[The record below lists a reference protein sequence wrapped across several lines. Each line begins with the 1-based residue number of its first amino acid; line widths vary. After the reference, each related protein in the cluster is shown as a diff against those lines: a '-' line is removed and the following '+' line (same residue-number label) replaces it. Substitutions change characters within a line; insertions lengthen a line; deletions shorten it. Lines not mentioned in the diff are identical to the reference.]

1 MNRISF
7 LLLLTIALNIGYAQN
22 KNKINA
28 EYYLFDKQGN
38 KLTKA
43 LSYIDQFSNQGYAIF
58 AIGGNYIEN
67 SYGKIP
73 GAKYGIIHESGKII
87 VPASYDYLE
96 EIYTVDSIYISS
108 INDQYGLLHEN
119 GKTIIEPQFTELSTL
134 YDADYIL
141 NAKGKNGAY
150 QLLDYTGK
158 VLTKT
163 YQFITSST
171 SGFNVQ
177 SGGYQGLLD
186 KNFKELFPTIYED
199 VTELESGIFHITD
212 KYQKQWL
219 MNIDGKKLSGPHDNI
234 EQEFDDNYTAVGY
247 KVSTKGKDGFIDLTY
262 KSIIP
267 TSYLELSKIT
277 MGCNDHIFSY
287 TDKSNK
293 YGLLDKSGKKL
304 GKAIY
309 SSVNNS
315 SYFGKYILVGV
326 EKKSKSKKNK
336 NKHGGLIDDEWYYD
350 DYMPSTYGLIDLTGK
365 MVLKAVYDDYS
376 YSYGET
382 SLIILKKGSNYVALD
397 ANLNPIF
404 NKDFSYIESLG
415 DFYKVQL
422 GGVDNGYGTP
432 EGGVFGLYDKNGKEI
447 IPVQYED
454 IAQIGYEST
463 NGYIIKRNGKYGIC
477 SATGKVLMEAQY
489 SEMNCEGDL
498 CIVSRYIEQSEQT
511 KMGLIN
517 HSSLKEIVPTIY
529 EHIESLSYEGDYLI
543 KSNNKFGLISK
554 TGQVILPANY
564 NFLKATDLYENDE
577 WILANAYGEVTQSY
591 YGSDVTGGNWGV
603 INKKGDTILPF
614 KFKEISFEN
623 DSIVNLLDYDG
634 KAYLMN
640 MATQRILTNSEAN
653 YLSKIQYDY
662 ENPIFMI
669 GKDVTRGEYDD
680 ATGGTYGLVTS
691 KGEELVSFNYSEI
704 TLENEHFIA
713 NSIDFN
719 GYDLLNKKGEVLI
732 KRATTIEP
740 LSDSVFLVQIDG
752 KASLYNVNTGKYSL
766 TSNFTDFATPEY
778 YNNWGSVSIGIKNA
792 SDKWGILNKPG
803 EIIIEPQYCDVIS
816 SSDAYIIVAK
826 CGAVGDAF
834 KYGVIDLMNTIVIP
848 FEYDSIESV
857 YGGSYECVKG
867 STQYT
872 INLSNEVISKK
883 PVSEESEN

>member
-22 KNKINA
+22 KNKVNA

-58 AIGGNYIEN
+58 AVGGNYIEN

-141 NAKGKNGAY
+141 NAKSKNGAY

-171 SGFNVQ
+171 SGFIVQ

-287 TDKSNK
+287 TDKNK

-326 EKKSKSKKNK
+326 EKKAKKQRKKKS
-336 NKHGGLIDDEWYYD
+336 DDLYFED
-350 DYMPSTYGLIDLTGK
+350 DYSYTPSTYGLVDLTGK
-365 MVLKAVYDDYS
+365 MVLKAVYDDYN

-382 SLIILKKGSNYVALD
+382 SLIVLKKGSNYVALD
-397 ANLNPIF
+397 ANLDPIF
-404 NKDFSYIESLG
+404 NKDFSYVESLG

-517 HSSLKEIVPTIY
+517 HNALKEIVPTIY
-529 EHIESLSYEGDYLI
+529 EHIESLSYEGDYLF
-543 KSNNKFGLISK
+543 KLNGKFGLMSK
-554 TGQVILPANY
+554 TGAITLPANY
-564 NFLKATDLYENDE
+564 NFLKATDLYDNDQ
-577 WILANAYGEVTQSY
+577 WVLANAYGEVTQSY

-653 YLSKIQYDY
+653 YLSKIEYNY
-662 ENPIFMI
+662 ENPIFIM
-669 GKDVTRGEYDD
+669 GKDVTRGEYGD

>member
-1 MNRISF
+1 MNRISILF
-7 LLLLTIALNIGYAQN
+7 LLTIALNIGYAQN
-22 KNKINA
+22 KNKVNA
-28 EYYLFDKQGN
+28 EYYLFDKNGY
-38 KLTKA
+38 KISPP
-43 LSYIDQFSNQGYAIF
+43 LSFIDEFSIQGYAIF
-58 AIGGNYIEN
+58 AVGGNYVEN

-119 GKTIIEPQFTELSTL
+119 GKTIIEPQYTELSTL

-141 NAKGKNGAY
+141 NAKHQNGAY
-150 QLLDYTGK
+150 QLLDYTGN

-171 SGFNVQ
+171 SGFIVQ

-219 MNIDGKKLSGPHDNI
+219 MDIDGKKLSDKFDDI

-247 KVSTKGKDGFIDLTY
+247 KVSTKGKDGFIDLNY

-267 TSYLELSKIT
+267 ASYVELSKIT
-277 MGCNDHIFSY
+277 MGCNDYIFSY
-287 TDKSNK
+287 TDNSNK

-315 SYFGKYILVGV
+315 SYFGKYILVGT
-326 EKKSKSKKNK
+326 EKKAKKQRKKKS
-336 NKHGGLIDDEWYYD
+336 DDLYFEDEYSYT
-350 DYMPSTYGLIDLTGK
+350 PSTYGLVDLTGK
-365 MVLKAVYDDYS
+365 MVLKAIYDDYS

-397 ANLNPIF
+397 ANLAPVF
-404 NKDFSYIESLG
+404 NKDFSYVESLG
-415 DFYKVQL
+415 DLYKVQL

-432 EGGVFGLYDKNGKEI
+432 DGGVFGLYDKNGKEI

-454 IAQIGYEST
+454 ITQIGYEST

-477 SATGKVLMEAQY
+477 SANGKVLMEPQY

-498 CIVSRYIEQSEQT
+498 CIVSRFIEQSEQT

-517 HSSLKEIVPTIY
+517 HSSLKEIVPTVY
-529 EHIESLSYEGDYLI
+529 EHIESLSFEGDYLI

-564 NFLKATDLYENDE
+564 NFLKATDLYDNDE

-662 ENPIFMI
+662 ENPIFMM
-669 GKDVTRGEYDD
+669 GKDVTRGEYGD

-704 TLENEHFIA
+704 KLESDYFIA

-732 KRATTIEP
+732 QRATTIDP
-740 LSDSVFLVQIDG
+740 LSDSVFLVQING

-766 TSNFTDFATPEY
+766 TSNYTDFATPEY

-792 SDKWGILNKPG
+792 SDKWGILNKQG

-826 CGAVGDAF
+826 CGAVGAAF

-848 FEYDSIESV
+848 FEYDSIVSL
-857 YGGSYECVKG
+857 YGESYECVKG

-883 PVSEESEN
+883 PVSEESGN

>member
-58 AIGGNYIEN
+58 AVGGNYIEN

-171 SGFNVQ
+171 SGFIVQ

-277 MGCNDHIFSY
+277 MGCNDYIFSY

-293 YGLLDKSGKKL
+293 YGLLDKSGKRL

-350 DYMPSTYGLIDLTGK
+350 DYTPSTYGLVDLTGK
-365 MVLKAVYDDYS
+365 MVLKAVYDDYN

-382 SLIILKKGSNYVALD
+382 SMIVLKKGSNYVALD
-397 ANLNPIF
+397 ANLDPIF

-415 DFYKVQL
+415 DLYKVQL

-511 KMGLIN
+511 NFYLD
-517 HSSLKEIVPTIY
+517 IY
-529 EHIESLSYEGDYLI
+529 FH
-543 KSNNKFGLISK
+543 F
-554 TGQVILPANY
+554 
-564 NFLKATDLYENDE
+564 ND
-577 WILANAYGEVTQSY
+577 
-591 YGSDVTGGNWGV
+591 
-603 INKKGDTILPF
+603 F
-614 KFKEISFEN
+614 
-623 DSIVNLLDYDG
+623 
-634 KAYLMN
+634 
-640 MATQRILTNSEAN
+640 
-653 YLSKIQYDY
+653 
-662 ENPIFMI
+662 
-669 GKDVTRGEYDD
+669 
-680 ATGGTYGLVTS
+680 
-691 KGEELVSFNYSEI
+691 
-704 TLENEHFIA
+704 
-713 NSIDFN
+713 
-719 GYDLLNKKGEVLI
+719 
-732 KRATTIEP
+732 
-740 LSDSVFLVQIDG
+740 
-752 KASLYNVNTGKYSL
+752 
-766 TSNFTDFATPEY
+766 
-778 YNNWGSVSIGIKNA
+778 
-792 SDKWGILNKPG
+792 
-803 EIIIEPQYCDVIS
+803 
-816 SSDAYIIVAK
+816 
-826 CGAVGDAF
+826 
-834 KYGVIDLMNTIVIP
+834 
-848 FEYDSIESV
+848 
-857 YGGSYECVKG
+857 
-867 STQYT
+867 
-872 INLSNEVISKK
+872 
-883 PVSEESEN
+883 

>member
-22 KNKINA
+22 KNKVNA

-58 AIGGNYIEN
+58 AVGGNYIEN

-171 SGFNVQ
+171 SGFIVQ

-247 KVSTKGKDGFIDLTY
+247 KVSTKGKDGFIDLNY

-277 MGCNDHIFSY
+277 MGCNDYIFSY
-287 TDKSNK
+287 TDKNK

-304 GKAIY
+304 GKATY

-397 ANLNPIF
+397 ANLDPIF

-477 SATGKVLMEAQY
+477 SATGKVLMDAQY

-517 HSSLKEIVPTIY
+517 HQALKEIVPTVY
-529 EHIESLSYEGDYLI
+529 EHIESLSFEGDYLI

-653 YLSKIQYDY
+653 YLSKIEYNY
-662 ENPIFMI
+662 ENPIFIM

>member
-58 AIGGNYIEN
+58 AVGGNYIEN

-171 SGFNVQ
+171 SGFIVQ

-199 VTELESGIFHITD
+199 VTELGSGIFHITD

-247 KVSTKGKDGFIDLTY
+247 KVSTKGKDGFIDLNH

-277 MGCNDHIFSY
+277 MGCNDYIFSY
-287 TDKSNK
+287 TDKNK

-350 DYMPSTYGLIDLTGK
+350 DYTPSTYGLVDLTGK
-365 MVLKAVYDDYS
+365 MVLKAVYDDYN

-382 SLIILKKGSNYVALD
+382 SMIVLKKGSNYVALD
-397 ANLNPIF
+397 ANLDPIF

-415 DFYKVQL
+415 DLYKVQL

-517 HSSLKEIVPTIY
+517 HQALKEIVPTVY
-529 EHIESLSYEGDYLI
+529 EHIESLSFEGDYLI

-653 YLSKIQYDY
+653 YLSKIEYDY
-662 ENPIFMI
+662 ENPIFIM
-669 GKDVTRGEYDD
+669 GKDVTRGEYGD

-883 PVSEESEN
+883 PVSEESEH

>member
-1 MNRISF
+1 MNRISILF
-7 LLLLTIALNIGYAQN
+7 LLTIALNIGYAQN
-22 KNKINA
+22 KNKVNA
-28 EYYLFDKQGN
+28 EYYLFDKNGY
-38 KLTKA
+38 KISPP
-43 LSYIDQFSNQGYAIF
+43 LSFIDEFSIQGYAIF
-58 AIGGNYIEN
+58 AVGGNYVEN

-119 GKTIIEPQFTELSTL
+119 GKTIIEPQYTELSTL

-141 NAKGKNGAY
+141 NAKSKNGAY
-150 QLLDYTGK
+150 QLLDYTGN

-171 SGFNVQ
+171 SGFIVQ

-219 MNIDGKKLSGPHDNI
+219 MDIDGKKLSDKFDDI

-247 KVSTKGKDGFIDLTY
+247 KVSTKGKDGFIDLNY

-267 TSYLELSKIT
+267 ASYVELSKIT
-277 MGCNDHIFSY
+277 MGCNDYIFSY
-287 TDKSNK
+287 TDNSNK

-315 SYFGKYILVGV
+315 SYFGKYILVGT
-326 EKKSKSKKNK
+326 EKKAKKQRKKKS
-336 NKHGGLIDDEWYYD
+336 DDLYFEDEYSYT
-350 DYMPSTYGLIDLTGK
+350 PSTYGLVDLTGK
-365 MVLKAVYDDYS
+365 MVLKAIYDDYS
-376 YSYGET
+376 NSYGET
-382 SLIILKKGSNYVALD
+382 SVIILKKGSNYVALD
-397 ANLNPIF
+397 ANLAPVF
-404 NKDFSYIESLG
+404 NKDFSYVESLG
-415 DFYKVQL
+415 DLYKVQL

-432 EGGVFGLYDKNGKEI
+432 DGGVFGLYDKNGKEI

-454 IAQIGYEST
+454 ITQIGYEST

-477 SATGKVLMEAQY
+477 SANGKVLMEPQY

-498 CIVSRYIEQSEQT
+498 CIVSRFIEQSEQT

-517 HSSLKEIVPTIY
+517 HNSLKEIVPTTY

-554 TGQVILPANY
+554 TGKVILPANY
-564 NFLKATDLYENDE
+564 NFLKATDLYDNDE

-653 YLSKIQYDY
+653 YLSKINYDY
-662 ENPIFMI
+662 ENPIFLM
-669 GKDVTRGEYDD
+669 GKDVTRGEYGD

-719 GYDLLNKKGEVLI
+719 GYDLLNKNGEVLI
-732 KRATTIEP
+732 QRATTIDP
-740 LSDSVFLVQIDG
+740 LSDSVFLVQING

-766 TSNFTDFATPEY
+766 TSNYTDFATPEY

-792 SDKWGILNKPG
+792 SDKWGILNKQG

-826 CGAVGDAF
+826 CGAVGAAF
-834 KYGVIDLMNTIVIP
+834 KYGVIDLMNNIVIP
-848 FEYDSIESV
+848 FEYDSIVSL
-857 YGGSYECVKG
+857 YGESYECVKG

-883 PVSEESEN
+883 PVSEESGN

>member
-1 MNRISF
+1 MNRISILF
-7 LLLLTIALNIGYAQN
+7 LLTIALNIGYAQN
-22 KNKINA
+22 KNKVNA
-28 EYYLFDKQGN
+28 EYYLFDKNGY
-38 KLTKA
+38 KISPP
-43 LSYIDQFSNQGYAIF
+43 LSFIDEFSIQGYAIF
-58 AIGGNYIEN
+58 AVGGNYVEN

-119 GKTIIEPQFTELSTL
+119 GKTIIEPQYTELSTL

-141 NAKGKNGAY
+141 NAKHKNGAY
-150 QLLDYTGK
+150 QLLDYTGN

-171 SGFNVQ
+171 SGFIVQ

-219 MNIDGKKLSGPHDNI
+219 MDIDGKKLSDKFDDI

-247 KVSTKGKDGFIDLTY
+247 KVSTKGKDGFIDLNY

-267 TSYLELSKIT
+267 ASYVELSKIT
-277 MGCNDHIFSY
+277 MGCNDYIFSY
-287 TDKSNK
+287 TDNSNK

-315 SYFGKYILVGV
+315 SYFGKYILVGT
-326 EKKSKSKKNK
+326 EKKAKKQRKKKS
-336 NKHGGLIDDEWYYD
+336 DDLYFEDEYSYT
-350 DYMPSTYGLIDLTGK
+350 PSTYGLVDLTGK
-365 MVLKAVYDDYS
+365 MVLKAIYDDYS
-376 YSYGET
+376 NSYGET

-397 ANLNPIF
+397 ANLAPVF
-404 NKDFSYIESLG
+404 NKDFSYVESLG
-415 DFYKVQL
+415 DLYKVQL

-432 EGGVFGLYDKNGKEI
+432 DGGVFGLYDKNGKEI

-454 IAQIGYEST
+454 ITQIGYEST

-477 SATGKVLMEAQY
+477 SANGKILMEPQY

-498 CIVSRYIEQSEQT
+498 CIVSRFIEQSEQT

-564 NFLKATDLYENDE
+564 NFLKVTDLYDNDE

-662 ENPIFMI
+662 ENPIFMM
-669 GKDVTRGEYDD
+669 GKDVTRGEYGD

-704 TLENEHFIA
+704 KLENEHFIA

-719 GYDLLNKKGEVLI
+719 GYDLLNKNGEVLI
-732 KRATTIEP
+732 QRATTIDP
-740 LSDSVFLVQIDG
+740 LSDSVFLVQING

-766 TSNFTDFATPEY
+766 TSNYTDFATPEY

-792 SDKWGILNKPG
+792 SDKWGILNKQG

-826 CGAVGDAF
+826 CGAVGAAF
-834 KYGVIDLMNTIVIP
+834 KYGVIDLMNNIAIP
-848 FEYDSIESV
+848 FEYDSIESL
-857 YGGSYECVKG
+857 YGESYECTKDG
-867 STQYT
+867 MIYT
-872 INLSNEVISKK
+872 INLNNEILSKRK
-883 PVSEESEN
+883 VTEEVENN

>member
-22 KNKINA
+22 KNKVNA

-58 AIGGNYIEN
+58 AVGGNYIEN

-171 SGFNVQ
+171 SGFIVQ

-234 EQEFDDNYTAVGY
+234 EQEFDDNYTAIGY
-247 KVSTKGKDGFIDLTY
+247 KVSTKGKDGFIDLNY

-277 MGCNDHIFSY
+277 MGCNDYIFSY
-287 TDKSNK
+287 TDKNK

-304 GKAIY
+304 GKATY

-397 ANLNPIF
+397 ANLDPIF

-653 YLSKIQYDY
+653 YLSKIEYNY
-662 ENPIFMI
+662 ENPIFIM

>member
-1 MNRISF
+1 MNRSSI
-7 LLLLTIALNIGYAQN
+7 LILLTVLFNIGYAQN
-22 KNKINA
+22 TNKVNA
-28 EYYLFDKQGN
+28 EYYLLDKKGN
-38 KLTKA
+38 KISA
-43 LSYIDQFSNQGYAIF
+43 SFSHIGEFSTQGYAIF
-58 AIGGNYIEN
+58 AIGGNSVET

-96 EIYTVDSIYISS
+96 EIYSADSVYISS
-108 INDQYGLLHEN
+108 INGQYGLLNEN
-119 GKTIIEPQFTELSTL
+119 GKTIIEPQYTELSTL

-141 NAKGKNGAY
+141 NAKSKNGAC

-158 VLTKT
+158 VLTKS

-171 SGFNVQ
+171 SGFIVQ

-219 MNIDGKKLSGPHDNI
+219 MDIDGKKLSDKFDNI
-234 EQEFDDNYTAVGY
+234 EQEYDDNYTSIGY
-247 KVSTKGKDGFIDLTY
+247 KVTNKGKDGFIDLNY

-267 TSYLELSKIT
+267 ATYLELSKIT
-277 MGCNDHIFSY
+277 MGCNDYIFSY
-287 TDKSNK
+287 ADNKNNK

-315 SYFGKYILVGV
+315 SYFGKYILVGM
-326 EKKSKSKKNK
+326 EKKAKKQRKNK
-336 NKHGGLIDDEWYYD
+336 SDDLYFD
-350 DYMPSTYGLIDLTGK
+350 DYSYTPSTYGLIDLTGK
-365 MVLKAVYDDYS
+365 MVLKAIYDDYN

-382 SLIILKKGSNYVALD
+382 SLIVLKKGSNYVALD
-397 ANLNPIF
+397 ANLDPVF
-404 NKDFSYIESLG
+404 NKDFSYVESLG
-415 DFYKVQL
+415 DLYKVQL

-447 IPVQYED
+447 IPVQFED
-454 IAQIGYEST
+454 ILQIGYENT
-463 NGYIIKRNGKYGIC
+463 NGYIIKKNGKFGIC
-477 SATGKVLMEAQY
+477 SPTGKILLEPTY
-489 SEMNCEGDL
+489 SDMNCESEF

-511 KMGLIN
+511 KMGLLN

-564 NFLKATDLYENDE
+564 NFLKATDLYDNDE

-662 ENPIFMI
+662 ENPIFLM
-669 GKDVTRGEYDD
+669 GKDVTRGEYGD

-704 TLENEHFIA
+704 TLESEHFIA

-719 GYDLLNKKGEVLI
+719 GYDLLNKGGKVLI
-732 KRATTIEP
+732 NRASTIEP
-740 LSDSVFLVQIDG
+740 LNDSLFLIQANG
-752 KASLYNVNTGKYSL
+752 KASIYNVNSSQYSL
-766 TSNFTDFATPEY
+766 TNNFTDFVTPEY
-778 YNNWGSVSIGIKNA
+778 NYGYGPINIGIKN
-792 SDKWGILNKPG
+792 SKDQWGILNKQG
-803 EIIIEPQYCDVIS
+803 ELLIEPQYCDVMS
-816 SSDAYIIVAK
+816 SSDGYVIVAQ
-826 CGAVGDAF
+826 CGTVGAAF
-834 KYGVIDLMNTIVIP
+834 KYGVIDLMNNIVIP

-857 YGGSYECVKG
+857 YGESYECVKG

-872 INLSNEVISKK
+872 INLSNEVINKK
-883 PVSEESEN
+883 PVTEESGN

>member
-1 MNRISF
+1 MNRISLLF
-7 LLLLTIALNIGYAQN
+7 LLTLLFNIGYAQH

-28 EYYLFDKQGN
+28 EYYVFDKQGN
-38 KLTKA
+38 KLTSA
-43 LSYIDQFSNQGYAIF
+43 FSYVDQFSNQGYAIF
-58 AIGGNYIEN
+58 AVGGNYIETA
-67 SYGKIP
+67 YGKIP
-73 GAKYGIIHESGKII
+73 GAQYGVIHESGKII
-87 VPASYDYLE
+87 VPATYDYLE
-96 EIYTVDSIYISS
+96 ELYPTDSIFISS
-108 INDQYGLLHEN
+108 VNGKFGLLNEN
-119 GKTIIEPQFTELSTL
+119 GKTIVEPTYTELSTL
-134 YDADYIL
+134 YDSDNLL
-141 NAKGKNGAY
+141 NAKSKNGSY
-150 QLLDYTGK
+150 QLLDLTGK
-158 VLTKT
+158 VLTKS
-163 YQFITSST
+163 YQFISSSN
-171 SGFNVQ
+171 SGFIVQ

-186 KNFKELFPTIYED
+186 QNFKEIFPTIYED
-199 VTELESGIFHITD
+199 IMELESGIFHITD

-219 MNIDGKKLSGPHDNI
+219 MNMDGKKLSGPYDNI

-247 KVSTKGKDGFIDLTY
+247 MVSTKGKDGFLDLNY
-262 KSIIP
+262 KLIVP
-267 TSYLELSKIT
+267 ANYKELNKIT
-277 MGCNDHIFSY
+277 MGCNDYLFSY
-287 TDKSNK
+287 TDKTDN

-309 SSVNNS
+309 SSIGS

-336 NKHGGLIDDEWYYD
+336 NRDGGLIDDEWYYD
-350 DYMPSTYGLIDLTGK
+350 DYTPSTYGLVDLTGK
-365 MVLKAVYDDYS
+365 MVLKAVYDDYN

-382 SLIILKKGSNYVALD
+382 SMIVLKKGSNYVALD
-397 ANLNPIF
+397 ANLDPIF

-415 DFYKVQL
+415 DLYKVQL

-477 SATGKVLMEAQY
+477 SPTGKILMEPQY
-489 SEMNCEGDL
+489 TEMNCESEL

-517 HSSLKEIVPTIY
+517 HNALKEIVPTIY
-529 EHIESLSYEGDYLI
+529 EHIESLSYEGDYLF
-543 KSNNKFGLISK
+543 KLNGKFGLMSK
-554 TGQVILPANY
+554 TGAITLPANY
-564 NFLKATDLYENDE
+564 NFLKATDLYDNDQ
-577 WILANAYGEVTQSY
+577 WVLANAYGEVTQSY
-591 YGSDVTGGNWGV
+591 YGSEVTGGNWGV

-640 MATQRILTNSEAN
+640 METQRILTNSEAN
-653 YLSKIQYDY
+653 YLSKINYDY
-662 ENPIFMI
+662 ENPIFLM
-669 GKDVTRGEYDD
+669 GKDVTRGEYGD

-691 KGEELVSFNYSEI
+691 KGEELVSFSYSEI

-732 KRATTIEP
+732 KRASTIEP
-740 LSDSVFLVQIDG
+740 FSDSVFLVQTDG
-752 KASLYNVNTGKYSL
+752 KASLYNVNSGQYSL
-766 TSNFTDFATPEY
+766 TNNFTDFATPEY
-778 YNNWGSVSIGIKNA
+778 YNGYGAMFIGIKNTN
-792 SDKWGILNKPG
+792 DKWGILNKQG
-803 EIIIEPQYCDVIS
+803 EALIEPQYCDVIS
-816 SSDAYIIVAK
+816 SGDAYIIVAK

-834 KYGVIDLMNTIVIP
+834 KYGVIDLMNNVVIP
-848 FEYDSIESV
+848 FEYESIETN
-857 YGGSYECVKG
+857 YGEAYDCVKG

-883 PVSEESEN
+883 PVQVE

>member
-1 MNRISF
+1 MNRISILF
-7 LLLLTIALNIGYAQN
+7 LLTIALNIGYAQN
-22 KNKINA
+22 KNKVNA
-28 EYYLFDKQGN
+28 EYYLFDKNGY
-38 KLTKA
+38 KISPP
-43 LSYIDQFSNQGYAIF
+43 LSFIDEFSSQGYAIF
-58 AIGGNYIEN
+58 AVGGNYIETN
-67 SYGKIP
+67 YGKIP

-96 EIYTVDSIYISS
+96 EIYSADSVYISS
-108 INDQYGLLHEN
+108 INGQYGLLHEN
-119 GKTIIEPQFTELSTL
+119 GKTIIEPQYTELTTL
-134 YDADYIL
+134 YDADYLL
-141 NAKGKNGAY
+141 NAKSKNGAY

-163 YQFITSST
+163 YQFITTST
-171 SGFNVQ
+171 SGFIVQ
-177 SGGYQGLLD
+177 SGGYQGMLD
-186 KNFKELFPTIYED
+186 KNFKELIPTIYED

-219 MNIDGKKLSGPHDNI
+219 MDIDGKKLSDKFDNI
-234 EQEFDDNYTAVGY
+234 EQEYDDNYTSIGY
-247 KVSTKGKDGFIDLTY
+247 RVTNKGKDGFIDLNY

-267 TSYLELSKIT
+267 PSYLELSKIT
-277 MGCNDHIFSY
+277 MGCNDYLFSY
-287 TDKSNK
+287 ADNNNK
-293 YGLLDKSGKKL
+293 YGILDKSGKKL

-315 SYFGKYILVGV
+315 SYFGKYILVGI
-326 EKKSKSKKNK
+326 EKKAKKQRKNK
-336 NKHGGLIDDEWYYD
+336 SDDLYFDEYSYT
-350 DYMPSTYGLIDLTGK
+350 PSSYGLVDLTGK
-365 MVLKAVYDDYS
+365 MVLKAIYDDYN

-382 SLIILKKGSNYVALD
+382 SLIVLKKGSNYIAFD

-404 NKDFSYIESLG
+404 NKDFSYVESLG
-415 DFYKVQL
+415 DLYKVQL

-447 IPVQYED
+447 IPVQFED
-454 IAQIGYEST
+454 ILQIGYENT
-463 NGYIIKRNGKYGIC
+463 NGYIIKKNGKYGIC
-477 SATGKVLMEAQY
+477 SPTGKILLEPSY
-489 SEMNCEGDL
+489 SDMNCESEI

-511 KMGLIN
+511 KMGLLN

-543 KSNNKFGLISK
+543 KVNNKFGLISK

-564 NFLKATDLYENDE
+564 NFLKATDLYDNDE

-653 YLSKIQYDY
+653 YLSKINYDY
-662 ENPIFMI
+662 ENPIFLM
-669 GKDVTRGEYDD
+669 GKDVTRGEYGD

-704 TLENEHFIA
+704 TVESEHFIA

-719 GYDLLNKKGEVLI
+719 GYDLLNKGGKVLI
-732 KRATTIEP
+732 NRASTIEP
-740 LSDSVFLVQIDG
+740 LNDSLFLIQANG
-752 KASLYNVNTGKYSL
+752 KASIYNVNSSQYSL
-766 TSNFTDFATPEY
+766 TNNFTDFVTPEY
-778 YNNWGSVSIGIKNA
+778 NYGYGPINIGIKNA
-792 SDKWGILNKPG
+792 KDQWGIVNKQG
-803 EIIIEPQYCDVIS
+803 ELLIEPQYCDVMS
-816 SSDAYIIVAK
+816 STDGYVIVAK
-826 CGAVGDAF
+826 CGTVGAAF
-834 KYGVIDLMNTIVIP
+834 KYGVIDLMNNIAIP

-857 YGGSYECVKG
+857 YGESYECTKDG
-867 STQYT
+867 MIYT
-872 INLSNEVISKK
+872 INLNNEILSKRK
-883 PVSEESEN
+883 VTEEVENN